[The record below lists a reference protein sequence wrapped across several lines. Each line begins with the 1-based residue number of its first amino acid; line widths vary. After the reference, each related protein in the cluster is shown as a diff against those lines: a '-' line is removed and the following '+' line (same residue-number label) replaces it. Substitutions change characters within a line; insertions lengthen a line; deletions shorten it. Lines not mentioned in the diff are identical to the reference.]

1 MFFPSL
7 GLIATTNVI
16 TVDIHEN
23 VQTALN
29 RMHEHNHRSVIVVDG
44 PQHYI
49 LTSKD
54 IIRLRLE
61 GIGFETPLFKVH
73 LRPLPLISRESNIV
87 NALNLTNEQD
97 EHICVCNED
106 GSLYGLV
113 TNSDII
119 SSVDPQIVLDSL
131 QIGTLLDKN
140 TVTKVL
146 PPIRRSSKYW
156 STSKTPRMTASSF
169 RKTVFPSGFSP
180 PRMFCA

>member
-61 GIGFETPLFKVH
+61 GIGFETPLRQFK
-73 LRPLPLISRESNIV
+73 
-87 NALNLTNEQD
+87 
-97 EHICVCNED
+97 
-106 GSLYGLV
+106 
-113 TNSDII
+113 
-119 SSVDPQIVLDSL
+119 
-131 QIGTLLDKN
+131 
-140 TVTKVL
+140 
-146 PPIRRSSKYW
+146 
-156 STSKTPRMTASSF
+156 
-169 RKTVFPSGFSP
+169 
-180 PRMFCA
+180 